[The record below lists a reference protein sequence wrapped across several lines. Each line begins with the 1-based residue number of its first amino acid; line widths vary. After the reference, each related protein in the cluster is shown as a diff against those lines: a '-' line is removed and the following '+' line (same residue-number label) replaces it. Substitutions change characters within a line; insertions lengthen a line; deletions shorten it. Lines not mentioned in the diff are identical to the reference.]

1 MLSRKIL
8 LRLLR
13 NTSFIFI
20 LSVFCGLAFP
30 SSATVAEPF
39 MTPALMVMMAF
50 SLTEVHIGLKD
61 GWSGSFSG
69 LILNYGILSGLIIA
83 LSSTIT
89 DEAVKSGFIV
99 MAAVPP
105 AISILP
111 MTRLLKGDVRLSL
124 YSEVLSYLA
133 ALLLMPGII
142 YLFAG
147 KSGVDPLDLAEI
159 ALLLILFPALV
170 SRFIRFLPINP
181 VFPINLGFF
190 LVTYT
195 VIGVNQPIIWND
207 IGTVAPIALA
217 RTFGI
222 GIAIYIAAVL
232 ARKSASRR
240 ISYTLLGSSKNL
252 GLAAVV
258 AMMLFGPEAGVPC
271 AVSALAETAFFIF
284 LAAAKPR

>member
-1 MLSRKIL
+1 
-8 LRLLR
+8 
-13 NTSFIFI
+13 
-20 LSVFCGLAFP
+20 
-30 SSATVAEPF
+30 

-50 SLTEVHIGLKD
+50 SLTEIDLRLKD

-69 LILNYGILSGLIIA
+69 MILNYGLLSGIIIA
-83 LSSTIT
+83 LSSTLA
-89 DEAVKSGFIV
+89 DESLRNGFIV

-124 YSEVLSYLA
+124 YSEVLSYLVS
-133 ALLLMPGII
+133 LVLMPGII

-147 KSGVDPLDLAEI
+147 KTGVDPVDLAEI

-170 SRFIRFLPINP
+170 SRFIRFLPLNP
-181 VFPINLGFF
+181 VFPINIGFF

-195 VIGVNQPIIWND
+195 VIGLNQATLWNN
-207 IGTVAPIALA
+207 IESLAPIALA

-222 GIAIYIAAVL
+222 GIAIYLAAML
-232 ARKSASRR
+232 AGKSASRR

-258 AMMLFGPEAGVPC
+258 AMMLFGPEAGVPS
-271 AVSALAETAFFIF
+271 AVCTLAETAYFIL
-284 LAAAKPR
+284 LAAARPR